1 MSVFGSASARIA
13 ASTVI
18 VLLHAAVQAALL
30 AAAPRAPLDAG
41 AIVLAFA
48 SGLAMLLAAGALWS
62 LALQGRSR
70 RSLMTLAVAAVLIA
84 ACVVVAPVAIPFVIA
99 VMSPVIA
106 AGTPGAAWTSA
117 RRRPWRTVGGL
128 VITALAVALAIVV
141 AMLLGLLFPGWSG
154 AAAAW
159 VVIGAGATALTL
171 MWAKWV
177 VRIRR
182 AGLVAAESAESLEPL
197 ESGQP

>member
-1 MSVFGSASARIA
+1 MNVFGSAAARIA
-13 ASTVI
+13 ASAVI

-41 AIVLAFA
+41 AIVLAFV

-84 ACVVVAPVAIPFVIA
+84 ACVVVAPVAIPFIVA

-106 AGTPGAAWTSA
+106 AGTPGAAWTSV
-117 RRRPWRTVGGL
+117 RRRPWRTIGGL
-128 VITALAVALAIVV
+128 VITALAAALAIVV
-141 AMLLGLLFPGWSG
+141 AILLGLLFPGWPG
-154 AAAAW
+154 AAVAW
-159 VVIGAGATALTL
+159 VVIGAGAAAL
-171 MWAKWV
+171 MWGRWV
-177 VRIRR
+177 VRTRR
-182 AGLVAAESAESLEPL
+182 AGPVAAEPAESLEPV
-197 ESGQP
+197 EPGQP